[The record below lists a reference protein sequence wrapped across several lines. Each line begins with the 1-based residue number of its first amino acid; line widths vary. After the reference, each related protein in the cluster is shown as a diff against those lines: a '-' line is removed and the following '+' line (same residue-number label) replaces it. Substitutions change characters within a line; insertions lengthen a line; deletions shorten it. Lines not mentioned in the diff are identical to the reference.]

1 MTLSAHTIQTI
12 KATVPVLE
20 EHGENI
26 TTVFYKNMFN
36 NHPELLNIFNEVNQK
51 RGKQQQALANM
62 VYEAA
67 KNINQLEVLLDEVKL
82 IAEKH
87 RGLQINPEHYPIVGK
102 YLLLAIKEVLGVAAT
117 DEIMTAWEQAY
128 GGIAQLFID
137 LETEMYQEAKD
148 QVGGWDGFKDF
159 VVVDKVRESDAVT
172 SFYPEPKDGKVLP
185 AYQSGQY
192 LTIRV
197 TIPGE
202 EYMHIRHY
210 TLSATSNTKQF
221 RNSVKK
227 EADNET
233 QGKVSTFLHDHVEI
247 NDIFEASV
255 PAGNF
260 TLNEESNPIT
270 FISGGVGIT
279 PMISM
284 LETLAKDKSDREI
297 TFVYAAQNESVH
309 AFHPTVSELIK
320 DLPRAR
326 YIYGYDKPV
335 NKEGKHDSTGYV
347 SEAVLTKAMK
357 PAAIYYI
364 VGPVPFMEHVASLL
378 ATLNVHKD
386 QIRYELFGP
395 AQDILKEAQVVS

>member
-20 EHGENI
+20 EHGETI

-36 NHPELLNIFNEVNQK
+36 DHPELLNIFNEANQK

-67 KNINQLEVLLDEVKL
+67 KNIDQLEVLLEDVQL

-87 RGLQINPEHYPIVGK
+87 RGLQVKPEHYPIVGK
-102 YLLLAIKEVLGVAAT
+102 YLLLAIKEVLGEAAT

-128 GGIAQLFID
+128 GVIAQVFID
-137 LETEMYQEAKD
+137 LETDMYQEAKD

-159 VVVDKVRESDAVT
+159 IVVNKVRESDAIT
-172 SFYPEPKDGKVLP
+172 SFYLEAKDGEVLP
-185 AYQSGQY
+185 AYHSGQY

-210 TLSATSNTKQF
+210 TLSGPSNPKQF
-221 RNSVKK
+221 RISVKK
-227 EADNET
+227 EADHEPY
-233 QGKVSTFLHDHVEI
+233 GKVSTFLHDHVGI
-247 NDIFEASV
+247 DDLFEASV

-270 FISGGVGIT
+270 LISGGVGIT

-284 LETLAKDKSDREI
+284 LETLATDKSDREI
-297 TFVYAAQNESVH
+297 TFVHAAQNESVH
-309 AFHPTVSELIK
+309 AFHPTVNERIK
-320 DLPRAR
+320 DLPRAH
-326 YIYGYDKPV
+326 YIYGYDQPIQQ
-335 NKEGKHDSTGYV
+335 EGKHDFTGYV
-347 SEAVLTKAMK
+347 SEAILAKAMK
-357 PAAIYYI
+357 PDAIYYV

-378 ATLNVHKD
+378 ATLNVPTD